1 MTPRRRSLLLLGLAL
16 ILGGLAASDV
26 ASREAELDRRVG
38 PLVPVVVART
48 PVAAGETLRPERL
61 TVRHVPARFAPR
73 GAFAEPAQLA
83 GQAVHAPLAAGADVT
98 AAALEDPAAETRGGA
113 PVRAGER
120 IAEVVATGSPDLVVP
135 GARVDVL
142 VTRERDTE
150 LALQDVEVL
159 TASAAPAGD
168 GGEAGGGAQRVAVAL
183 RVTLRQA
190 VFLTAAQSFSRELR
204 LLPRAAG
211 DRRRADPIRDVG

>member
-16 ILGGLAASDV
+16 VLGGLAASDV
-26 ASREAELDRRVG
+26 ASREAELDRRIG
-38 PLVPVVVART
+38 RLVPVVVARA
-48 PVAAGETLRPERL
+48 PLAAGERLRPERL

-73 GAFAEPAQLA
+73 GAFADPADLA
-83 GQAVHAPLAAGADVT
+83 GQAVHAPVAAGADVT
-98 AAALEDPAAETRGGA
+98 AAALRDPAAETRTGA
-113 PVRAGER
+113 PVRRGER
-120 IAEVVATGSPDLVVP
+120 IAEVVATGSPELVVP

-159 TASAAPAGD
+159 TATPALAAD
-168 GGEAGGGAQRVAVAL
+168 GGAGGTRVAVAL

-204 LLPRAAG
+204 LLPRASG
-211 DRRRADPIRDVG
+211 DRRRAAPIRDVG